1 MNNILVIRSR
11 NVLNILRRGVRQRIV
26 DPNHIIKEEPTMLEN
41 LFDERKYSI
50 QNIDDKDRPLKE
62 IDFSHIPIERQ
73 AVIFCPGQGAQTV
86 GMLEKTKK
94 ENPKALKLLDEA
106 SQILGY
112 NLQEIIDKGPSTK
125 LNQTIYTQPAIV
137 VSSLVAYENLKILR
151 PDIED
156 TLTHIAGFSVGEYTA
171 AVISG
176 MLSFEKAMEIIKARA
191 EAMHRCCQYTK
202 SVMIVVSTKA
212 SSRLEDLMRDSN
224 AFAVEVNGVPLCEV
238 ANILFC
244 GHKVVGMSEDA
255 YKYFSKYAADYDV
268 KLGKVLQVEGAF
280 HTRLM
285 SEAVEELKPLF
296 QDLKLET
303 PFCNVYS
310 NLTGGVMERRQAAM
324 KRALLNQICNPVK
337 WETIQQYI
345 YRKHQKVNGKH
356 LFPMYFEV
364 GPGKSLGAMWAHTSK
379 KAYKNYHHISC

>member
-1 MNNILVIRSR
+1 MNSRLLIRSR
-11 NVLNILRRGVRQRIV
+11 NALNILRRGIRQRIV
-26 DPNHIIKEEPTMLEN
+26 EPKEIIKEEPINLEN
-41 LFDERKYSI
+41 LFDERVFQI
-50 QNIDDKDRPLKE
+50 EQIDDKNKPLKE

-94 ENPKALKLLDEA
+94 ENPKSLKLLDEA

-112 NLQEIIDKGPSTK
+112 NLQEIIDNGPSTK

-137 VSSLVAYENLKILR
+137 VSSLIAYENLKILR
-151 PDIED
+151 PDIEE
-156 TLTHIAGFSVGEYTA
+156 TLTHVAGFSVGEYTA

-176 MLSFEKAMEIIKARA
+176 ILSFEKALEIVKARA
-191 EAMHRCCQYTK
+191 EAMHKCCQFTR
-202 SVMIVVSTKA
+202 SMMIVVSTKA

-224 AFAVEVNGVPLCEV
+224 AFATEVNGVPLCEI
-238 ANILFC
+238 ASFLFC
-244 GHKVVGMSEDA
+244 GHKVIGMSEDA
-255 YKYFSKYAADYDV
+255 YKFFSKYASDYDV
-268 KLGKVLQVEGAF
+268 TLGKVLQVEGAF

-285 SEAVEELKPLF
+285 SKAVTEIKPLF
-296 QDLKLET
+296 EDLKLEM

-310 NLTGGVMERRQAAM
+310 NVTGKVMERKYNSIRWP
-324 KRALLNQICNPVK
+324 LLNQICNPVK

-345 YRKHQKVNGKH
+345 YRKNQKVNGKH

-364 GPGKSLGAMWAHTSK
+364 GPGKSLGAMWARTSK
-379 KAYKNYHHISC
+379 KAYQNYRHISC